1 MGSNYI
7 DPEEVLGSLGLFV
20 LPVVLIIFLLYLKK
34 KLII

>member
-1 MGSNYI
+1 MGNNYI

-20 LPVVLIIFLLYLKK
+20 LPVVLIIFFIYLKK

>member
-1 MGSNYI
+1 LGSNYI

>member
-1 MGSNYI
+1 MGSNYV

-34 KLII
+34 KQII